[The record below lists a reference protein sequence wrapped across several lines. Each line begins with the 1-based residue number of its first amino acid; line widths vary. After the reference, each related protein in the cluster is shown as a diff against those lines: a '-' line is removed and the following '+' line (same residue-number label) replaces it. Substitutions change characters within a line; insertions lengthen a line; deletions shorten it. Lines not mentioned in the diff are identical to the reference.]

1 MTVDRNRQSDS
12 SRVLLVSQRGLSDQV
27 ANSALYEFEDLLC
40 NLDGVDVFTSS
51 QSSLLPGKLYKA
63 ARRLGA
69 SRQFARTMTLRPTES
84 VPDRHY
90 DLMFAV
96 FDHYRQVSGAHT
108 LAKWRERCDR
118 AICFVAEIWPKDLRS
133 NNAILELFDVFDY
146 VFVGVN
152 HCADQLTKMVGK
164 PCINLHP
171 AVDTERLATY
181 PDSPRSIDVSYIGR
195 RSPIT
200 HQALIDL
207 ADKEDRFYYFDTLK
221 GLLRT
226 ANHSEHRR
234 LFADILKRSR
244 YFIANYG
251 KIDRPD
257 QTGGAQ
263 EVGYRFFE
271 GAAAG
276 TVMIGRPPAGDA
288 FRRLFPWQ
296 DAVIEAPFDAPDIA
310 DLIHD
315 LEADPER
322 IKRIRAANVVNALKM
337 HDWLYRYETILT
349 TVGMEKT
356 PAMAERRERLE
367 TLADRVQQRSQ
378 PEGPTDRGTSR
389 RSGGPHLEI
398 AYPR

>member
-1 MTVDRNRQSDS
+1 MTSDGYPQNDKT
-12 SRVLLVSQRGLSDQV
+12 RVLLVSQRGLSDQV
-27 ANSALYEFEDLLC
+27 ANAALYEFEDLLC
-40 NLDGVDVFTSS
+40 RLDGVDIFTSS
-51 QSSLLPGKLYKA
+51 RSAELPGKLYKA
-63 ARRLGA
+63 TRRLGA
-69 SRQFARTMTLRPTES
+69 GRQLARKMTLRPTES

-96 FDHYRQVSGAHT
+96 FDHYRQVSGVHT

-133 NNAILELFDVFDY
+133 NNAILELFDVFDH

-152 HCADQLTKMVGK
+152 HCAEQLTKMVGK

-195 RSPIT
+195 RSPVT
-200 HQALIDL
+200 HQALIEL

-226 ANHSEHRR
+226 ANHREHRR

-276 TVMIGRPPAGDA
+276 TIMIGRPPAGDA
-288 FRRLFPWQ
+288 FKRLFPWEG
-296 DAVIEAPFDAPDIA
+296 AVIDAPFDAPDIG

-315 LEADPER
+315 LEADPAR
-322 IKRIRAANVVNALKM
+322 IMRIRTANVVNALRR
-337 HDWLYRYETILT
+337 HDWLYRYETMLA
-349 TVGMEKT
+349 TVGMETT
-356 PAMAERRERLE
+356 PAMAERRERLD
-367 TLADRVQQRSQ
+367 TLADRVQQRCQ
-378 PEGPTDRGTSR
+378 PEAPTDQSPPR
-389 RSGGPHLEI
+389 RSGSSHLEI

>member
-1 MTVDRNRQSDS
+1 MTDDRKRQSDS
-12 SRVLLVSQRGLSDQV
+12 TRVLLVSQRGLSDQV
-27 ANSALYEFEDLLC
+27 ANAALYEFEDLLC
-40 NLDGVDVFTSS
+40 DLDGVDIFTSS
-51 QSSLLPGKLYKA
+51 RSSELPGKLYKA
-63 ARRLGA
+63 ARRMGA
-69 SRQFARTMTLRPTES
+69 GRQLARTTTLRPTES

-96 FDHYRQVSGAHT
+96 FDHYRQVSGVHT

-133 NNAILELFDVFDY
+133 NNAILELFDVFDH

-152 HCADQLTKMVGK
+152 HCADQLTKLVGK

-171 AVDTERLATY
+171 AVDTERLATF

-195 RSPIT
+195 RSPVT
-200 HQALIDL
+200 HQALLDL
-207 ADKEDRFYYFDTLK
+207 ADKEGRFYHFDTLK

-226 ANHSEHRR
+226 ANHREHRR

-271 GAAAG
+271 GSASG
-276 TVMIGRPPAGDA
+276 TIMIGRPPAGDA
-288 FRRLFPWQ
+288 FKRLFPWQ
-296 DAVIEAPFDAPDIA
+296 GAVIEAPFDAPDIG

-322 IKRIRAANVVNALKM
+322 IMRIRTANVVNALKM
-337 HDWLYRYETILT
+337 HDWLYRYETMLA
-349 TVGMEKT
+349 TVGMETT
-356 PAMAERRERLE
+356 PAMAERRERLA
-367 TLADRVQQRSQ
+367 TLADRVQQGNQST
-378 PEGPTDRGTSR
+378 GPVEQAAPR